1 MSVRSLLDLPFQF
14 TVNVADQKVWH
25 GSPSFDIIDIIIASN
40 LSNGFRSL
48 REALRPLG
56 FAGLPLRLFG
66 FFGFPPRRLGE
77 FLDHAGALELGDVV
91 DEEHAVEMIDLV
103 LQAGRQ

>member
-1 MSVRSLLDLPFQF
+1 MSVRAILDLPFQF
-14 TVNVADQKVWH
+14 SVNVSDQKVWH
-25 GSPSFDIIDIIIASN
+25 GPPSFDIIDIIIASN
-40 LSNGFRSL
+40 MSSGFRSL
-48 REALRPLG
+48 REYFTPFG

-77 FLDHAGALELGDVV
+77 FFDHAGALELGDVV
-91 DEEHAVEMIDLV
+91 DEEHAVEMVDLV